1 MPFAI
6 VNGAKLFY
14 ESHGTGPAIVFAHG
28 RGGNH
33 LSWWQQV
40 AAFQG
45 NFRCITF
52 DQRGWGMS
60 DESAEPPE
68 PSIVT
73 ADLVGLLDHLD
84 IDRVVL
90 VAQSMGGVSS
100 LGVALHH
107 PERVA
112 GLVLADTTGGIGDE
126 SVISLLEDVHPPEDP
141 LRRALS
147 DSFIR
152 DQPTLTFLF
161 GSIGR
166 INPPMPVTVV
176 SGLFRNPD
184 GPQSADLARMNVP
197 TMLVVGR
204 EDKIFPVNVIEA
216 VHRLIPASRLEVVDG
231 AAHSTHFEQPAVFNG
246 LLREFVASLDFEVAV
261 AADN

>member
-1 MPFAI
+1 MPFATI
-6 VNGAKLFY
+6 NGAELFY

-40 AAFQG
+40 AAFQTD
-45 NFRCITF
+45 FRCITF

-60 DESAEPPE
+60 GGPAEPPK
-68 PSIVT
+68 PLVVS
-73 ADLVGLLDHLD
+73 ADLLGLLDHLD
-84 IDRVVL
+84 VDRAVL

-100 LGVALHH
+100 LGVALNH
-107 PERVA
+107 PGRVA
-112 GLVLADTTGGIGDE
+112 GLVLGDTTGGIGDE
-126 SVISLLEDVHPPEDP
+126 SVISLLEGVHPPEDP

-147 DSFIR
+147 DSFIE
-152 DQPTLTFLF
+152 DQPELTFLF

-184 GPQSADLARMNVP
+184 GPQAADLARMNVP

-216 VHRLIPASRLEVVDG
+216 VHRLIPGSRLEVVDG
-231 AAHSTHFEQPAVFNG
+231 AAHSTHFEQADAFNA
-246 LLREFVASLDFEVAV
+246 LLREFIESINVDV
-261 AADN
+261 AAAADD